1 MVVAAGRSTGSLD
14 VSSKMVTVAQAR
26 KIALSMP
33 QAEELKHHGHPDFRV
48 NGKIFATLW
57 PDQSTAVVKLPLA
70 DQAALVQM
78 DPDAFSLNAW
88 SYQGATTV
96 HLKHIALVQFRKV
109 VQAAWRNVA
118 PKRLVASVGDE
129 LRRGRQ

>member
-1 MVVAAGRSTGSLD
+1 
-14 VSSKMVTVAQAR
+14 MVTIAQAR
-26 KIALSMP
+26 KVALSMP
-33 QAEELKHHGHPDFRV
+33 QAEEFQHHGHPDFRI
-48 NGKIFATLW
+48 NGRIFATLW

-96 HLKHIALVQFRKV
+96 HLKHIKLAQFRNV
-109 VQAAWRNVA
+109 VQAAWRTVA
-118 PKRLVASVGDE
+118 PKKLVASVGNE
-129 LRRGRQ
+129 P

>member
-1 MVVAAGRSTGSLD
+1 MTAERFRQ
-14 VSSKMVTVAQAR
+14 M
-26 KIALSMP
+26 ALALPEAKES
-33 QAEELKHHGHPDFRV
+33 AHREHPDFRV

-57 PDQSTAVVKLPLA
+57 PNQSTAVVKLPLA
-70 DQAALVQM
+70 DQSALVQM

-96 HLKHIALVQFRKV
+96 HLKHVALMQFRKV

-129 LRRGRQ
+129 S